1 MIVLFTVN
9 YFADANADAVIT
21 DSVEYSATQKV
32 IQEFQRKNSVPLQS
46 FSELKDRTGDIYTQL
61 SFLMESFSLQN
72 IEPGNIALASL
83 LSLQYPNTGC
93 SCKFLTKLG
102 FCPQINWA
110 CTYRHEEETVRLPF
124 SGMYKRL
131 AT

>member
-32 IQEFQRKNSVPLQS
+32 IQEFQRQHSVPLQS

-61 SFLMESFSLQN
+61 SFLMESTTSLQN

-83 LSLQYPNTGC
+83 LYLQYPN
-93 SCKFLTKLG
+93 
-102 FCPQINWA
+102 
-110 CTYRHEEETVRLPF
+110 
-124 SGMYKRL
+124 
-131 AT
+131 